1 VATRSDSIVVLQ
13 LRKASKPGC
22 VLVCHGTHMK
32 WKRLATALRRPG
44 IRRRL
49 PHIAEVMFASGGR
62 SPLAAYLFIRT
73 LGARAAYDEWCG
85 LPAKWGAP
93 TNFLHETRQV
103 LPSGK
108 SWRPTKP
115 DQRRPKGLKLRQRIA
130 TLPAESWR
138 ELREALESSV
148 AAIGATIKPDDRV
161 KIAQGPFKGFP
172 GTVLT
177 VSSGGVCRVVCTIF
191 NRPTQLELGMQEL
204 EAV

>member
-93 TNFLHETRQV
+93 
-103 LPSGK
+103 SYM
-108 SWRPTKP
+108 
-115 DQRRPKGLKLRQRIA
+115 RRGRC
-130 TLPAESWR
+130 
-138 ELREALESSV
+138 
-148 AAIGATIKPDDRV
+148 
-161 KIAQGPFKGFP
+161 
-172 GTVLT
+172 
-177 VSSGGVCRVVCTIF
+177 CRVVSRGGQRSPISEG
-191 NRPTQLELGMQEL
+191 RR
-204 EAV
+204 A